1 MKQFYRYII
10 LLLAVLTLSS
20 GRLCAQ
26 MDILSV
32 ETGIAGHKNIR
43 SVLLARET
51 VEQAN
56 LLLHDKCRDAN
67 VEYRDINVKLDKYT
81 RCFDIIDL
89 LYNSA
94 QLVFNC
100 YNTGEHVARKIQ
112 LTRDLMVRY
121 KERVLER
128 QYRQLK
134 HIGGT
139 FASIAD
145 INSVRSAEDWF
156 DEINGLYNNGV
167 FVISAQ
173 DTIIFKIAEGVIK
186 AVLSESEDM
195 LTSLYDLAL
204 YTTGIPGGGSQ
215 KLASCSTEKL
225 LEIVNS
231 INENLNHIRRII
243 DDGYYALWKYIHV
256 RTSSWWSP
264 VLTPRHTI
272 REICDNAISRWRY
285 AQLKPLNK

>member
-1 MKQFYRYII
+1 MRQICRYII
-10 LLLAVLTLSS
+10 FLFAALSLPAGS
-20 GRLCAQ
+20 LHAQ
-26 MDILSV
+26 MDIPSV

-43 SVLLARET
+43 SVLLARSA
-51 VEQAN
+51 VEEAN
-56 LLLHDKCRDAN
+56 KLLHDKCRDAN
-67 VEYRDINVKLDKYT
+67 IEYRDINIKLDKYT
-81 RCFDIIDL
+81 RCFDVIDL

-100 YNTGEHVARKIQ
+100 RNTGEHVARKIEQ
-112 LTRDLMVRY
+112 TKDLMVRY

-128 QYRQLK
+128 QYRQLN

-156 DEINGLYNNGV
+156 DEVNDLYNNGV

-186 AVLSESEDM
+186 SVLTESED
-195 LTSLYDLAL
+195 LLLSLADLAL
-204 YTTGIPGGGSQ
+204 YATG
-215 KLASCSTEKL
+215 AAACSTEKL
-225 LEIVNS
+225 MTVVND
-231 INENLNHIRRII
+231 INDNLNHIRHII
-243 DDGYYALWKYIHV
+243 DDGYYALWKYIHI

-272 REICDNAISRWRY
+272 REICDGAIERWRA
-285 AQLKPLNK
+285 AQYGSLKKGSKE